1 MLHLG
6 CVTYNVLK
14 DWDLETIIR
23 NLEAAGFEAVEL
35 RTGHKHGVE
44 PSLTAAQREQI
55 RARFQK
61 TKVRLLSY
69 GSTCEFESP
78 DAEVRRK
85 QVEIGK
91 QWVDLAHDTGAWGV
105 KVRPNGLPKG
115 VPMETTVQN
124 IAASLRELGDYGQG
138 HGVEIWMEVHGP
150 TTQNPPVSAAI
161 MKATKHANVG
171 VCWNS
176 NEVDV
181 VNGSVK
187 QNFELLKP
195 WIRNAHINDLSNN
208 YPWRELFTLLRNSGY
223 ERYTLCEVD
232 PPSKEPERF
241 LHYYRALWTE
251 LNRACG

>member
-115 VPMETTVQN
+115 VPIETTVQN